1 MEMRRTT
8 KRDRRRILFVGGLPA
23 AMPEEPIF
31 RYFQRFGEVI
41 RVKIM
46 KDKKSKLPK
55 GYAFVTMANHHLLPK
70 LVMEKHEIEGRRV
83 DCQIASK
90 KGEKQAWKDEQ
101 KRRRVFVTGLSLEV
115 TSPELI
121 GCLEQFGKIRN
132 GYVIQDYET
141 KVSKRYG
148 YVEFEDAESANRALS
163 TEVRINGA
171 KIVCLPYVGRHE
183 PKKPKAG
190 PSKDLELNP
199 AKVLYDT
206 PQLGVVR
213 ERDGSEDESDSSEEA
228 SEALERRSCDSV
240 PVLTTHQKH
249 PVPPP
254 FRRRSD
260 KRPSTEHLTLCKY
273 LLQANSNYRFNIQ
286 TTPGYSPGLPSA
298 SSGRQVYFER
308 SPNEQLFRRHSTT
321 DVPDQ
326 HYSQFEF
333 APLLLKKCQDSKLAQ
348 RRSLF

>member
-1 MEMRRTT
+1 M
-8 KRDRRRILFVGGLPA
+8 GGLPA
-23 AMPEEPIF
+23 TMPEEPIF

-55 GYAFVTMANHHLLPK
+55 GYAFVTLANHHLLPK
-70 LVMEKHEIEGRRV
+70 LVMEEHEIEGRRI

-90 KGEKQAWKDEQ
+90 KGEKQAWKEEQ

-148 YVEFEDAESANRALS
+148 YVEFEEAESAARALGS
-163 TEVRINGA
+163 EARINGA
-171 KIVCLPYVGRHE
+171 KIACLPYVGRHE
-183 PKKPKAG
+183 PKR
-190 PSKDLELNP
+190 PSSRQPKDLELSP
-199 AKVLYDT
+199 AKVPADA
-206 PQLGVVR
+206 PRLGVVR

-228 SEALERRSCDSV
+228 SDLLERRSCDSV
-240 PVLTTHQKH
+240 PVLTAHQRH
-249 PVPPP
+249 PVLPP

-260 KRPSTEHLTLCKY
+260 KRPSTEHLTLCKF
-273 LLQANSNYRFNIQ
+273 LLQATSNYRFNIQ

-298 SSGRQVYFER
+298 TSGRQVYFER
-308 SPNEQLFRRHSTT
+308 SPNEQLYRRHSTT
-321 DVPDQ
+321 DVPDL
-326 HYSQFEF
+326 HSSQFEF
-333 APLLLKKCQDSKLAQ
+333 APHLLTKCQDSKLAQ